1 MIMPRLAVARILLF
15 GIGNSGD
22 SGGNGNRD
30 FHAKNGAIAVAGR
43 EDGFVLRKSTKWL
56 DPKMIGWTI
65 SQPDV
70 SVVDLPVCN
79 RTNQDTS

>member
-15 GIGNSGD
+15 GIGNS
-22 SGGNGNRD
+22 
-30 FHAKNGAIAVAGR
+30 AKNGAIAVAGR
-43 EDGFVLRKSTKWL
+43 EDGFVLKKSTKWL